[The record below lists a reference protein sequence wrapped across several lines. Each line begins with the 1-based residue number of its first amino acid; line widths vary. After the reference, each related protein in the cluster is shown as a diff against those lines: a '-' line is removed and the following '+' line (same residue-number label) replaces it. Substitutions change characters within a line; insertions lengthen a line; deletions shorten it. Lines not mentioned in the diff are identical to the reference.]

1 MGCYPVSFFTI
12 VIFLVICCQKHTPL
26 LHSALYCLHP
36 LHSRFIQSF
45 LCMYWFLYVQFSR
58 CGLYKNRCWWMQKC
72 YRNSSTG
79 SIFAIFSWF
88 LYWKMC
94 DRLAT
99 IRIWCYTYSCSRN
112 SIDSFVG
119 LYYYIWNDIGVSFRR
134 SMLWRVSV
142 FFFCFQLYYSNICS
156 IYQLVIWFFFCFIS
170 VLLSSYVTLISLVSV
185 CLCIF
190 RWNNHIT
197 MFIACQWILYNFLIL
212 FCMIVIICIYINCI

>member
-12 VIFLVICCQKHTPL
+12 VIFLVLCCQKHIPL

-45 LCMYWFLYVQFSR
+45 LCMYQFLYVQFSR
-58 CGLYKNRCWWMQKC
+58 FILRYKNRRLQDVIMLKNP
-72 YRNSSTG
+72 YRNV
-79 SIFAIFSWF
+79 FLYLFSWF

-99 IRIWCYTYSCSRN
+99 IRIWCYTCSCSGN

-142 FFFCFQLYYSNICS
+142 FFFVSNYI
-156 IYQLVIWFFFCFIS
+156 IWTLVRFVNW
-170 VLLSSYVTLISLVSV
+170 
-185 CLCIF
+185 
-190 RWNNHIT
+190 
-197 MFIACQWILYNFLIL
+197 
-212 FCMIVIICIYINCI
+212 